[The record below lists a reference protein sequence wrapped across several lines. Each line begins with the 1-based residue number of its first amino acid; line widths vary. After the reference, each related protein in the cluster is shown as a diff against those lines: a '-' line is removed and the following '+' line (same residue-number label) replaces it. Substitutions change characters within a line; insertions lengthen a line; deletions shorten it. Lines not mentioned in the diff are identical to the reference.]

1 MEGTTVFGGG
11 GGPGSREKELM
22 AGGKCLGWWGGRGT
36 PEKEADLGHG
46 SGCLRWVERHPGKG
60 RVENKS
66 PRSSS
71 YLQWYLA
78 GAKTPLALLGLGC

>member
-1 MEGTTVFGGG
+1 MGFRGAGTPHEG
-11 GGPGSREKELM
+11 PPLSS
-22 AGGKCLGWWGGRGT
+22 T

-46 SGCLRWVERHPGKG
+46 SGCLRWVERHPGKR